1 MGRAQRRNNR
11 VIRHREHLLAATKQQ
26 LENELSPCSARG
38 ASPVTVPGDDALS
51 DAEQDSPA
59 SLVGPSQDTPD
70 SPVDQD
76 ACGHGRKR
84 RRHVTVQDYPWKF
97 VSPQLLDCNGQEIFF
112 RVEDDRDRWWAQ
124 KMEWAIDQHR
134 DLAEHDLDRLQAFSN
149 DLVRR
154 VQLQMRKKNGKEKCC
169 FCLARQEHE
178 RNQAQA

>member
-11 VIRHREHLLAATKQQ
+11 VIRHREHLLAAIKQQ
-26 LENELSPCSARG
+26 LENELSCPARG
-38 ASPVTVPGDDALS
+38 ASPVTVPGGDALS
-51 DAEQDSPA
+51 ELDNPA
-59 SLVGPSQDTPD
+59 SLEGQDTPD

-84 RRHVTVQDYPWKF
+84 RRHVSVQDYPWKF

-124 KMEWAIDQHR
+124 KMEWAINQHR
-134 DLAEHDLDRLQAFSN
+134 NLAEHDLDRLQAFTN

-154 VQLQMRKKNGKEKCC
+154 AQLQMRKKNGKEKCC

>member
-1 MGRAQRRNNR
+1 
-11 VIRHREHLLAATKQQ
+11 
-26 LENELSPCSARG
+26 
-38 ASPVTVPGDDALS
+38 
-51 DAEQDSPA
+51 
-59 SLVGPSQDTPD
+59 VGQDTPD
-70 SPVDQD
+70 SPANQD

-84 RRHVTVQDYPWKF
+84 WRHVTVQDYPWKF
-97 VSPQLLDCNGQEIFF
+97 VSPQLLDFNGQEIFF

-134 DLAEHDLDRLQAFSN
+134 DQAEHDLDRLQAFSN